1 MLPAS
6 NGSQQATFRR
16 LPRPT
21 RKSRRCLGSRT
32 RFGLASAAALAAA
45 LVAGPVFAQDG
56 ATEAM
61 GSTQAPEGSPP
72 PLSTPLP
79 PIDPATLPPSP
90 TSDRQINFEANE
102 VAYDENA
109 DTVTA
114 SGAVVLRSEDKSVRA
129 DQVTW
134 NRKTG
139 EIVGSG
145 NVRFVDE
152 DGNQLY
158 TSRIELTDKFEAGA
172 MEDLLLALREGGRL
186 AAASGV
192 RQADGTIELTRAAY
206 TGCDVV
212 TTEGCPKEP
221 SWRITA
227 DRVVYSPADKRVRF
241 RGAFLELFGARL
253 IPLPGLAIRTDGR
266 AVSGFLVPD
275 LQFSRNNGFE
285 VSGSY
290 YLNVAPD
297 KDLTLSAYAFTEAPP
312 MVSAQWR
319 HLTGL
324 GAYQVTGYGTVSR
337 RFDPSGTMLTPQDDF
352 RGYLFANGRF
362 QFDPNWSLNF
372 SARRTTDRTFLRR
385 YDISRDDRLRSMFE
399 LERIDLDSYF
409 AVSGFATQTLRLGV
423 PQGQVPIALPLIDYR
438 RRIDDPILG
447 GKVEL
452 MANTLALYRPE
463 GQDTQRA
470 IAGAR
475 WDLRRVTG
483 WGQLLTLTALVRGD
497 VYHSDENGLTATA
510 IYRGNPGWEA
520 RGVALAAA
528 DLEWPF
534 VGRFLGGTQVLTPRV
549 QLVLTPPIKNLAV
562 PNEDA
567 RAIDLEDSNLF
578 ALNRFPGYDRIED
591 RPRVTYGVDWEFT
604 RRNWRISTTI
614 GQSYRLNNGGSI
626 LPDGTG
632 LSERV
637 SDFVGRTDVR
647 YKDFVKLTHRFR
659 LDKDSLAVRRNE
671 IDATVGSSRTYAEIG
686 YLRLNRDISPTIEDL
701 RDREEMRI
709 AARVAFARYWSVFG
723 AGVFNLT
730 DRAEDPTFNSDGF
743 DPIRT
748 RLGVAYRDDCLEM
761 GVTWRRDYLD
771 QGDARRGNTFQLYF
785 ALRNLGFR

>member
-1 MLPAS
+1 MLPAPT
-6 NGSQQATFRR
+6 GSQQATPRR
-16 LPRPT
+16 LF
-21 RKSRRCLGSRT
+21 RCA
-32 RFGLASAAALAAA
+32 ASAIALSLA
-45 LVAGPVFAQDG
+45 LMVAPAMAQDG
-56 ATEAM
+56 PASGM
-61 GSTQAPEGSPP
+61 GTPQEPQGEPP
-72 PLSTPLP
+72 SLSTPVQPVDEASLP
-79 PIDPATLPPSP
+79 PAP
-90 TSDRQINFEANE
+90 TGERQINFEANE
-102 VAYDENA
+102 VAYDNNA

-114 SGAVVLRSEDKSVRA
+114 SGNVVLRSEDRSVRA

-134 NRKTG
+134 SRTTG
-139 EIVGSG
+139 QIVASG
-145 NVRFVDE
+145 DVRFVDE

-186 AAASGV
+186 AAATGS

-206 TGCDVV
+206 TGCEVV
-212 TTEGCPKEP
+212 TPDGCPKEP

-241 RGAFLELFGARL
+241 RGAYLELFGARL
-253 IPLPGLAIRTDGR
+253 LPLPGLAIRTDGR
-266 AVSGFLVPD
+266 PVSGFLVPD
-275 LQFSRNNGFE
+275 VQLSENNGFE

-290 YLNVAPD
+290 YFNLAPN
-297 KDLTLSAYAFTEAPP
+297 KDLTVSAYAFTDAPP
-312 MVSAQWR
+312 MASAQWR
-319 HLTGL
+319 HLTDK

-337 RFDPSGTMLTPQDDF
+337 RFDPTTAMPAPEDEF
-352 RGYLFANGRF
+352 RGYIFSNGRF
-362 QFDPNWSLNF
+362 QFNPNWNANF
-372 SARRTTDRTFLRR
+372 SLRRATDRTFLRR
-385 YDISRDDRLRSMFE
+385 YDISRDDRLRSMIE
-399 LERIDLDSYF
+399 VERIDPDSYL
-409 AVSGFATQTLRLGV
+409 AISGFATQTLRLGL

-438 RRIDDPILG
+438 KRFDDPFLG

-452 MANTLALYRPE
+452 MANSLALYRPE

-470 IAGAR
+470 LAGAR
-475 WDLRRVTG
+475 WDFRRITG
-483 WGQLLTLTALVRGD
+483 WGQLITLTALVRGD

-510 IYRGNPGWEA
+510 IYRGNPGWET

-528 DLEWPF
+528 DIEWPL
-534 VGRFLGGTQVLTPRV
+534 VGHFLGGTQVLTPRV
-549 QLVLTPPIKNLAV
+549 QLVLSPKIKNLAI
-562 PNEDA
+562 PNEDS

-591 RPRVTYGVDWEFT
+591 RPRITYGVDWEFT
-604 RRNWRISTTI
+604 RPNWRISTTV

-637 SDFVGRTDVR
+637 SDFVGRTDIR
-647 YKDFVKLTHRFR
+647 YRDFVKLTHRFR
-659 LDKDSLAVRRNE
+659 LDKDNFAVRRNE
-671 IDATVGSSRTYAEIG
+671 IDATVGSSRTYAEVG

-701 RDREEMRI
+701 RDREEMRV

-730 DRAEDPTFNSDGF
+730 DRTEDPTFSSDGF

-748 RLGVAYRDDCLEM
+748 RLGLAYQDDCLEM